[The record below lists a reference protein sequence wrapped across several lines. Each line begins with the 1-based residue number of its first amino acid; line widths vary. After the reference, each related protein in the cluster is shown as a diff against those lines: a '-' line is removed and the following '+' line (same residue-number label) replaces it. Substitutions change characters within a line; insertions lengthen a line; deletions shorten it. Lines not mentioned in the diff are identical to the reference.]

1 MAISRNTE
9 AFSDTKTVVK
19 ILSQTINKHLDH
31 YNVVLHIEPIF
42 QKEEFW
48 KIVGGKKEEISMIR
62 FELIKPNLTNIS
74 GCLKDELKRVI
85 DTTNSHKTVVEF
97 NAPARAA
104 LEDITP
110 SNNDINGLVDYSAN
124 GGGNIGVKFK
134 HDRKKY
140 QTVESI
146 KVELETTEVEIQNAN
161 PAQLDAFVDSICSK
175 LKRR

>member
-48 KIVGGKKEEISMIR
+48 KIVGG
-62 FELIKPNLTNIS
+62 NLTNIS

-140 QTVESI
+140 QTAESI

>member
-1 MAISRNTE
+1 M
-9 AFSDTKTVVK
+9 
-19 ILSQTINKHLDH
+19 
-31 YNVVLHIEPIF
+31 HIEPIF

-140 QTVESI
+140 QTAESI
-146 KVELETTEVEIQNAN
+146 KVELETTEVEIKMQIQHN
-161 PAQLDAFVDSICSK
+161 
-175 LKRR
+175 